1 MTNMPNLRIALVQ
14 ERPDQIHYG
23 GGTITGNLLLDV
35 AEPKSYKNISALFS
49 GRSYVHWTE
58 SRSEGSGNHRRT
70 RTVHYTSN
78 ENYVNMVAPL
88 WNSQQSP
95 DGKLPTGEYS
105 WPFSFAIPP
114 GVPSSFEG
122 TVGNI
127 RYSIVGQIVTGF
139 LKSNHAVEVRIPVQ
153 QLVKISDPRLLQP
166 LRQEVQKRL
175 CCLCCASAPIILT
188 ATVPK
193 SGFCIGESF
202 QVHVSLENGSN
213 RRVTVNAA
221 IVQQV
226 TYTAQGG
233 RRWST
238 KTLVAVQSDAIE
250 RQATRNWDPSIT
262 IPAADIVHETSCSNI
277 KVNYS
282 LSITVQI
289 PRALNLSAPFPLQ
302 LGNCQQEG
310 QPLLQQ
316 GPVQQAPLQQGPLQ
330 QGPLQQGPPPPA
342 AYPPPAGAYPPP
354 AQPGVLPPAY
364 QPPVNYPPP
373 GVAPPYAAASPHQ
386 PPSAPDQ
393 GAAVG
398 WVTQPMTDFPPPKPE
413 DTLVDIPAPKT

>member
-1 MTNMPNLRIALVQ
+1 MPNLRIALVQ

-35 AEPKSYKNISALFS
+35 AEPKSYQHISVQFS
-49 GRSYVHWTE
+49 GRSHVHWTE
-58 SRSEGSGNHRRT
+58 SRTEGEGDDART
-70 RTVHYTSN
+70 VTVHYTSN
-78 ENYVNMVAPL
+78 ENYVNLVAPL

-95 DGKLPTGEYS
+95 DGKLPPGEYS

-127 RYSIVGQIVTGF
+127 RYSIVGQIITRSV
-139 LKSNHAVEVRIPVQ
+139 LKSNHTVEVRIPVQ

-175 CCLCCASAPIILT
+175 CCLCCASAPIVLT

-193 SGFCIGESF
+193 SGFCIRESF

-289 PRALNLSAPFPLQ
+289 PRSPNLSAAFPLQ

-316 GPVQQAPLQQGPLQ
+316 GTLQQGPLQ

-354 AQPGVLPPAY
+354 ALPGVLPPAY
-364 QPPVNYPPP
+364 QPPVNYAPP
-373 GVAPPYAAASPHQ
+373 GVAPPYAVASPHQ

>member
-1 MTNMPNLRIALVQ
+1 M
-14 ERPDQIHYG
+14 
-23 GGTITGNLLLDV
+23 
-35 AEPKSYKNISALFS
+35 
-49 GRSYVHWTE
+49 HWTE
-58 SRSEGSGNHRRT
+58 SHTEGTGTVGYTEGEEDNA
-70 RTVHYTSN
+70 RTVTVYYTSN
-78 ENYVNMVAPL
+78 ENYVNLVSPL

-175 CCLCCASAPIILT
+175 CCLCCASAPIVLT

-193 SGFCIGESF
+193 SGFCIRESF

-226 TYTAQGG
+226 TYTAQQQVTYTAQGG
-233 RRWST
+233 SRLST

-250 RQATRNWDPSIT
+250 HQATRNWDPSIT

-289 PRALNLSAPFPLQ
+289 PRSPNLSAAFPLQ

-330 QGPLQQGPPPPA
+330 QGPVQQGPLQQGPVQQGPLQQGPLQQGPVQQGPLQQGPPLPA